1 VARRAFAVLKNKIG
15 LFNGW
20 WVPHTGGGPA
30 GSDPMSQAREA
41 IARGADPAAVKKRL
55 LENSIDPTGL

>member
-1 VARRAFAVLKNKIG
+1 
-15 LFNGW
+15 
-20 WVPHTGGGPA
+20 VPHTGGGPA